1 MQRSGI
7 RGLHAPNPRIP
18 LRCIRATN
26 NAKQLQMTMTDDTKL
41 PLTSDNPTEALLA
54 QLREQAPHVFSEG
67 KVDWDKLKA
76 TLGEAIDARP
86 ERYGLTWAGKAEAFR
101 AVQTPSVGTLLPM
114 PEESV
119 NFDSSENLIIE
130 GDNLEVLKL
139 LQKSYH
145 GKVKMIYIDPPYNT
159 GNEFIYPD
167 NYREGLDDYLRY
179 SGQVSDEG
187 LKQSTNTETSGRF
200 HSKWLNMM
208 YPRLFMA
215 RNLLRDDGVIFVSI
229 DDNEVHNLRMLM
241 NEVFGEENFVS
252 QIVWQRSK
260 KGDAKLIA
268 SVHEYIVC
276 YVRNKNRVL
285 ENGVWRRK
293 KEGVEEVLAQ
303 YAQFKRRLRGSHEQI
318 RIAMQ
323 EWYRGLGDNDPRK
336 AHKHYNWSDD
346 RGLYFA
352 DNFAGPDDGRESR
365 PRHDIIH
372 PVTGKPCKKPSTGWR
387 WDEAKTK
394 WALEQE
400 PPRIHFGPD
409 EDTIPNRKS
418 YLQEIDSEP
427 YPSVFYRDG
436 RSATLEVEG
445 LIGKGWFQFPKNTD
459 VMSELVELVTGPDDV
474 ILDFFAGSGSTAHAV
489 LNVNQEHGSNRRF
502 VIVQLP
508 EPTGKD
514 AFPTIAH
521 ITRKRVRQA
530 IAKLNATNDGKLDL
544 EGKAKQDRG
553 FRSFKLSSS
562 NFKIWDADRAATE
575 QQQLA
580 EQLHL
585 YADNLAESRTQQ
597 DVLYELILKS
607 GLPLTAKVETQ
618 TVAGKTVHSIADGNL
633 LICLENPVTQA
644 LLRGMM
650 ALEPLQILCLD
661 AAFHGND
668 PLKTNAVLEAKSHG
682 ITFRTV

>member
-1 MQRSGI
+1 
-7 RGLHAPNPRIP
+7 
-18 LRCIRATN
+18 
-26 NAKQLQMTMTDDTKL
+26 MTDDTKL

-67 KVDWDKLKA
+67 KVDWEKLKA
-76 TLGEAIDARP
+76 TLGDAIDARP

-167 NYREGLDDYLRY
+167 NYREGLDEYLRY
-179 SGQVSDEG
+179 SGQVSEEG

-200 HSKWLNMM
+200 HSKWLSMM

-215 RNLLRDDGVIFVSI
+215 RNLLRDDGVIFASI

-241 NEVFGEENFVS
+241 NEVFGEENFV
-252 QIVWQRSK
+252 
-260 KGDAKLIA
+260 A
-268 SVHEYIVC
+268 SVIWQKNYAPKSSARHFSEDHD
-276 YVRNKNRVL
+276 YVLVYAKHATTWTPNLLARTDEQNAVYKNT
-285 ENGVWRRK
+285 
-293 KEGVEEVLAQ
+293 
-303 YAQFKRRLRGSHEQI
+303 
-318 RIAMQ
+318 
-323 EWYRGLGDNDPRK
+323 DNDPRGPWRPNNLAARNYYSK
-336 AHKHYNWSDD
+336 GMYSIRCPGGRVIEGPPTGSYWRVSEDKFWEMDKDNRIYWGANGNNIPAPKIFLTEVKQGRVPQTLWYYDDVGHTQEAKKDLISLVAFSDSESVFDTPKPARLIKRMLQLSTVSGNKPDFLPHVSDMTAEYRDARQAHKENS
-346 RGLYFA
+346 
-352 DNFAGPDDGRESR
+352 
-365 PRHDIIH
+365 
-372 PVTGKPCKKPSTGWR
+372 
-387 WDEAKTK
+387 
-394 WALEQE
+394 
-400 PPRIHFGPD
+400 PP
-409 EDTIPNRKS
+409 
-418 YLQEIDSEP
+418 EI
-427 YPSVFYRDG
+427 V
-436 RSATLEVEG
+436 
-445 LIGKGWFQFPKNTD
+445 
-459 VMSELVELVTGPDDV
+459 
-474 ILDFFAGSGSTAHAV
+474 LDFFAGSGTTAQAV
-489 LNVNQEHGSNRRF
+489 IEQNNEDGGNRKF
-502 VIVQLP
+502 ILVQLP
-508 EPTGKD
+508 EQTD
-514 AFPTIAH
+514 NSQYPTIAH
-521 ITRKRVRQA
+521 ITRERVRRV
-530 IAKLNATNDGKLDL
+530 IAKLNEADAGKLDL
-544 EGKAKQDRG
+544 DDKANQDRG
-553 FRSFKLSSS
+553 FRAFKLSSS

-575 QQQLA
+575 QQQLS

-585 YADNLAESRTQQ
+585 YADNLAETRTQQ

-618 TVAGKTVHSIADGNL
+618 TVAGKAVHSIADGNL

-661 AAFHGND
+661 SAFHGND